1 MSTIS
6 SGSIYAAVIY
16 SSSTLSLLANSTLIA
31 FYMRCPLRTIEIYKH
46 FFAVTALHDITISTV
61 MILCVP
67 RGYHGV
73 CYYITV
79 ATGLIHQWQAGVAL
93 LMLFWFA
100 LYSSFLILTNSF
112 VYRYIYVCRPELSYL
127 YTSKMWMLLIC
138 TVNVLLLSKSAFM
151 MLMTSLPSEEFRNQI
166 YSELAGMDAR
176 AFAGVSLVVGSF
188 DHVPY
193 QS

>member
-1 MSTIS
+1 
-6 SGSIYAAVIY
+6 
-16 SSSTLSLLANSTLIA
+16 
-31 FYMRCPLRTIEIYKH
+31 
-46 FFAVTALHDITISTV
+46 
-61 MILCVP
+61 
-67 RGYHGV
+67 
-73 CYYITV
+73 
-79 ATGLIHQWQAGVAL
+79 
-93 LMLFWFA
+93 
-100 LYSSFLILTNSF
+100 
-112 VYRYIYVCRPELSYL
+112 
-127 YTSKMWMLLIC
+127 MWMLLIC